1 MPYQSTERDT
11 KNSRLGGYNPEAKQE
26 EEGRKHYGTD
36 KKIQGGVD
44 GNRDVGESTQEGE

>member
-26 EEGRKHYGTD
+26 EEGHKHYGTD